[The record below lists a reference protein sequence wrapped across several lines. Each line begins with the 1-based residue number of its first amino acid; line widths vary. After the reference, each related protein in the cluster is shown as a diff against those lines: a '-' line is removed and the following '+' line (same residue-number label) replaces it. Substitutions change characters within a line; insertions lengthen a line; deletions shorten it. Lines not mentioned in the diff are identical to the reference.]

1 MYVDAKKLLKQ
12 KNYIMKNKKLTEIEI
27 EEIKR
32 EMQVSEGSSLE
43 EREGNQPEHQAII
56 INGEGKLSVVST
68 TEGKQKF
75 RNKRDQISKLKGK
88 IESTYYQVTQME
100 VDKRPRLLLLLIP
113 QSFDW
118 LAAFHLDLLQA
129 ILFIAG

>member
-1 MYVDAKKLLKQ
+1 MDAKKLLKQ

-75 RNKRDQISKLKGK
+75 RNKRDQISKLRGK